1 MDVIGS
7 QLVSGGI
14 QATGI
19 VTAQSFD
26 GALDATQLIG
36 QLPALDGSQL
46 TGVSAQGTG
55 IAVKDNGS
63 AVGTATT
70 IDFQQGISAEF
81 SAGIA
86 TVRLSN
92 SFDVSNVLTV
102 NSNKFTVE
110 GVLLEILLL
119 LGS

>member
-1 MDVIGS
+1 M
-7 QLVSGGI
+7 
-14 QATGI
+14 
-19 VTAQSFD
+19 
-26 GALDATQLIG
+26 IG

-70 IDFQQGISAEF
+70 IDFQQGISEI

-86 TVRLSN
+86 TVDFQRMMLM
-92 SFDVSNVLTV
+92 F
-102 NSNKFTVE
+102 
-110 GVLLEILLL
+110 
-119 LGS
+119 